1 MPRWEDFAWKVTGTK
16 LAVVWS
22 LGLNQD
28 LIHQQDFLILVC
40 AEKVLFLVKINASA
54 KDIAKNKR
62 VTQVQQMDPDLEC
75 LNNSLNLL
83 KIAT

>member
-1 MPRWEDFAWKVTGTK
+1 M
-16 LAVVWS
+16 
-22 LGLNQD
+22 
-28 LIHQQDFLILVC
+28 IHQQDFRILVC

-75 LNNSLNLL
+75 LDNSLNLL